1 MMVTSFI
8 CELCICGF
16 VIVKDKLGWLDFSLP
31 PNLASRQDIKARV
44 QSRKAETW
52 QNGQSKIR
60 LHWYKTDEMVVKAV
74 CRLVG
79 QPLYFFEG
87 KLTAQP

>member
-16 VIVKDKLGWLDFSLP
+16 VLALRI
-31 PNLASRQDIKARV
+31 NLADSISHALLTSHQDKTSRLEFRAAKQRPDKMGNR
-44 QSRKAETW
+44 
-52 QNGQSKIR
+52 
-60 LHWYKTDEMVVKAV
+60 YKTDEMVVKAV